1 MRLRLA
7 ALAACVAFPAFAFAQ
22 QAPIQLPG
30 TIGVTAYD
38 TGSGGYNQAVAIGNA
53 LKQNLNV
60 NLRILPGRND
70 VARQAPLRDKR
81 VPLSYH
87 GVGSYFSQEGVF
99 EFAARDWGPQPV
111 RVLLLNNSDQLLTI
125 ITARDANIRTLQ
137 DLRGKRVAW
146 VAGAPALNANVE
158 ALMAAVGLTWND
170 VQRVQFGGYGQS
182 MQGIINGQA
191 DAGWASSI
199 AGPLYQLEASPR
211 GLHYPPLPA
220 SDTKAWAWLREN
232 APWFVQANGR
242 DGAGLSAERPVHSTA
257 YPYPILIAYAD
268 ADEALVYNF
277 TRAMLTYF
285 KDYETAAPGNAG
297 WALARQRFDWAMPYH
312 PGAIRALREA
322 GAWKPEHDAHNEA
335 LIRRQGVMIEAWRR
349 YTANAPEN
357 AEAFKAGWMKARA
370 EALRAANLPVVFQE

>member
-1 MRLRLA
+1 MRILTA
-7 ALAACVAFPAFAFAQ
+7 ALAACVAMPAYAQ

-53 LKQNLNV
+53 FKQAYNV

-70 VARQAPLRDKR
+70 VARQAPVRDGR
-81 VPLSYH
+81 VPLSFH

-99 EFAARDWGPQPV
+99 EYAARDWGPQAV

-125 ITARDANIRTLQ
+125 ITAGDANVRTMQ

-158 ALMAAVGLTWND
+158 AVMASVGLGWND

-211 GLHYPPLPA
+211 GLRYPPLPP
-220 SDTKAWAWLREN
+220 SETEAWARLREN
-232 APWFVQANGR
+232 APWFVQGKGT
-242 DGAGLSAERPVHSTA
+242 DGAGLSAANPVLGTA
-257 YPYPILIAYAD
+257 YPYPILMGYATT
-268 ADEALVYNF
+268 DEDLAYNF
-277 TRAMLTYF
+277 TRAMLARF
-285 KDYETAAPGNAG
+285 EDYKAAAPGNVG
-297 WALARQRFDWAMPYH
+297 WSLERQRFDWAVPFH

-335 LIRRQGVMIEAWRR
+335 LIRRQAVLIEAWGR
-349 YTANAPEN
+349 YLPGAPAE
-357 AEAFKAGWMKARA
+357 AEAFSANWMKARA
-370 EALRAANLPVVFQE
+370 EALRAAKMPVVFEN